1 MIVIQPVKELVLVS
15 KAGSINELAVLL
27 DDHYISHGYSINK
40 EDILDVLK
48 VNFLFYT
55 AWGET
60 QTQREG
66 TVSTIDENTV
76 ISVAEWGIIEPVI
89 RAHLDWI
96 QAQRMESTA
105 SLGVQSFGLSVPE
118 SKSIFDASKETMKK
132 EAFIS
137 QPFTIDYEY
146 KKPNRNPFG
155 F

>member
-1 MIVIQPVKELVLVS
+1 MIVIQPVTELIKVS
-15 KAGSINELAVLL
+15 QAGSINELANLL
-27 DDHYISHGYSINK
+27 DDHYISHGYSISK

-48 VNFLFYT
+48 VDFLFYT
-55 AWGET
+55 AWAET
-60 QTQREG
+60 QAQREG
-66 TVSTIDENTV
+66 GVSTVDENTV
-76 ISVAEWGIIEPVI
+76 ISVAEWGIIELVI

-118 SKSIFDASKETMKK
+118 AKANFDISKETMKK

-137 QPFTIDYEY
+137 QPFTIDYDY
-146 KKPNRNPFG
+146 QKPNRNRFR